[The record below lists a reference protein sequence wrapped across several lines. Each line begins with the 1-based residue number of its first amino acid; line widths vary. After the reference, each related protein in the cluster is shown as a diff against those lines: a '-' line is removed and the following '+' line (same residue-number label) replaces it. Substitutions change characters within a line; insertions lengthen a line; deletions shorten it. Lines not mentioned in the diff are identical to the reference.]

1 MSEASVRLATMAGTL
16 TVDELIQVLRTEA
29 DLLAGEAAQAFVTDP
44 VPTCPQWSVRDL
56 VEHTG
61 GVHRW
66 AATVVKGALTQD
78 IPDTE
83 PTRPPFTGWMHL
95 PPGSAGCPPPTR
107 RASPGRWRSTG

>member
-1 MSEASVRLATMAGTL
+1 MSEASVRLAAMTGTL
-16 TVDELIQVLRTEA
+16 TVDELIQVLRTES
-29 DLLAGEAAQAFVTDP
+29 DLLAGEAAQSFVTDP

-83 PTRPPFTGWMHL
+83 VPVEESSSPTARTIEERNV
-95 PPGSAGCPPPTR
+95 TR
-107 RASPGRWRSTG
+107 